1 MTMHTIENNK
11 NKKRKLDNIDDNDNI
26 IKNTSKLD
34 NSIGVLCKLQ
44 TPPEIMHKL
53 PISGEIND
61 LQIFI
66 ERPKLIKNN
75 YVDGFPEKNPLAL
88 MMPDDNIFNTEI
100 KLTEKNTCNC
110 SFMKDLYDWFGKN
123 IEPVEIKCTHNKNI

>member
-26 IKNTSKLD
+26 IKNKSKLD
-34 NSIGVLCKLQ
+34 NS
-44 TPPEIMHKL
+44 
-53 PISGEIND
+53 GEINK

-66 ERPKLIKNN
+66 EKPKLIKNN
-75 YVDGFPEKNPLAL
+75 YVDGFSEKKNPLAL
-88 MMPDDNIFNTEI
+88 MMPDDDIFNTEI
-100 KLTEKNTCNC
+100 KLTDKNKCNC

-123 IEPVEIKCTHNKNI
+123 IEPMEIICTHNK